1 MYPVLDELGDES
13 LVSLP
18 GQSGGAAHVELLF
31 VDALVAGGA
40 LVRAAE
46 MSRTV
51 LAPTLRARLL
61 TRAGWAYQ
69 LQEEP
74 EQARAL
80 AVEALH
86 ALEELLAEEMEPG
99 GGVLGPALELSE
111 LLWRSGDEEDAISM
125 LESSMDRLA
134 TGPGVLAIPVL
145 CRHARRV
152 QDLAPLFE
160 RLLTASISRCMEP
173 ALPEERCELL
183 LLLAEQIPA
192 R

>member
-1 MYPVLDELGDES
+1 M
-13 LVSLP
+13 
-18 GQSGGAAHVELLF
+18 
-31 VDALVAGGA
+31 
-40 LVRAAE
+40 
-46 MSRTV
+46 
-51 LAPTLRARLL
+51 

-74 EQARAL
+74 DQARAL

-125 LESSMDRLA
+125 LEGSMERLA
-134 TGPGVLAIPVL
+134 NGPGVLVIPVL

-152 QDLAPLFE
+152 QDLPPLFD
-160 RLLTASISRCMEP
+160 RLLKASISLCMK
-173 ALPEERCELL
+173 PESLDERCELL
-183 LLLAEQIPA
+183 IAPRGTDSGAAGGGDEICTTRRKTVEAFLRVSEIWDV
-192 R
+192 